1 MILDVALYEWVVQD
15 RQKWHGC
22 FESRRIPSWES
33 QLSIRLDF
41 EAFDERIMSRLIF
54 ERRVH
59 KRTHYC
65 WNANGHIMLCWF
77 ALPCS
82 FNFFRNFNPEMK
94 EKNAQYVLRTKKR
107 FCLQTLLLSSKAPE
121 NYSSSCNLKRPHSM
135 NITLADENL
144 LMSME
149 SKLRLAKIQC
159 HWELQA
165 PVFTPFAGHI
175 SENLLLPNMTPSPAL
190 CDGVTSKQKS
200 NWLRF
205 LPGNFSRERW
215 SKSSGIANWWRKQ
228 GLLWCCI
235 SYW

>member
-1 MILDVALYEWVVQD
+1 MWHYMSGLSRTDRNDMVVLRVGESHLGKVSWV
-15 RQKWHGC
+15 
-22 FESRRIPSWES
+22 F
-33 QLSIRLDF
+33 RLDF
-41 EAFDERIMSRLIF
+41 EAFDERIMSHLIF

-135 NITLADENL
+135 TEYH
-144 LMSME
+144 SC
-149 SKLRLAKIQC
+149 R
-159 HWELQA
+159 W
-165 PVFTPFAGHI
+165 
-175 SENLLLPNMTPSPAL
+175 
-190 CDGVTSKQKS
+190 KS
-200 NWLRF
+200 VNVH
-205 LPGNFSRERW
+205 
-215 SKSSGIANWWRKQ
+215 RK
-228 GLLWCCI
+228 
-235 SYW
+235 